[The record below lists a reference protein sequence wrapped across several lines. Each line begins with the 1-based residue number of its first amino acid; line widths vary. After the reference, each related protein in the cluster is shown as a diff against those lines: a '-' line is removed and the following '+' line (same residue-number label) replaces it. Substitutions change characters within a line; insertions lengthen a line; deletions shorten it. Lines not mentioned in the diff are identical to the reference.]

1 MGFVCWKRHLARPDD
16 KSQRLKE
23 KEMTFVRSIAV
34 VFGAALV
41 ILFSFGQD
49 DHQAHHPAGSS
60 APGTSALVAPSF
72 EGMPEHSRINAAWN
86 EQA

>member
-41 ILFSFGQD
+41 RKPERKPD
-49 DHQAHHPAGSS
+49 EKAAAEEA
-60 APGTSALVAPSF
+60 APE
-72 EGMPEHSRINAAWN
+72 EGA
-86 EQA
+86 